1 MIFNKLKD
9 SNWLRYVVT
18 LIIGG
23 LLVAFGYL
31 IGDSAPNVEA
41 QDGISKFDDTIYCKK
56 LLVTDGISV
65 SDGNAV
71 IDIAIVEGEP
81 GIFITEQVDEKENTV
96 KGAHLTLAVEKKK
109 AVLRLS
115 SEYDNGGHIGLSSG
129 KGAAV
134 MLIKTRDR
142 MDKDDGITLTTGT
155 PGSLIMFEGKLVES
169 EVR

>member
-1 MIFNKLKD
+1 MFNRLKHFD
-9 SNWLRYVVT
+9 WLRYVGT

-31 IGDSAPNVEA
+31 IGDSAPDVDA
-41 QDGISKFDDTIYCKK
+41 QDGIVKFDETISCKK
-56 LLVTDGISV
+56 LLVTDEISV
-65 SDGNAV
+65 TDGNAV
-71 IDIAIVEGEP
+71 INIAIVEGEP
-81 GIFITEQVDEKENTV
+81 GIFIAEQVDEKGNTV

-142 MDKDDGITLTTGT
+142 LDKDDGITLTTGT

-169 EVR
+169 DVR

>member
-1 MIFNKLKD
+1 MLNRLKN
-9 SNWLRYVVT
+9 SNWLRYIVT

-31 IGDSAPNVEA
+31 IGDSTPSVEA
-41 QDGISKFDDTIYCKK
+41 QDGIVKFHDTIFCKK
-56 LLVTDGISV
+56 LLVTDEISL

-71 IDIAIVEGEP
+71 INIAIVEGAP
-81 GIFITEQVDEKENTV
+81 GIFIAEQVDEKENTV
-96 KGAHLTLAVEKKK
+96 KGAHLTLAVEKQK

>member
-1 MIFNKLKD
+1 MY
-9 SNWLRYVVT
+9 NWWRYVVT

-23 LLVAFGYL
+23 LLVSIGYH
-31 IGDSAPNVEA
+31 IGNSAPDVEA
-41 QDGISKFDDTIYCKK
+41 QDEIVKLYDTISCKK
-56 LLVTDGISV
+56 LFVTDEISV

-71 IDIAIVEGEP
+71 ISIAIVEGEP
-81 GIFITEQVDEKENTV
+81 GIFIAEQIDEKENTV
-96 KGAHLTLAVEKKK
+96 KGAHLTVAIEKKR
-109 AVLRLS
+109 AVIRLS

-142 MDKDDGITLTTGT
+142 FDKDDGITLTTGT

-169 EVR
+169 EIR

>member
-1 MIFNKLKD
+1 MFNRLKD
-9 SNWLRYVVT
+9 SNWSRYVVT

-23 LLVAFGYL
+23 LLVALGYL

-41 QDGISKFDDTIYCKK
+41 QNGIVKFHDTIFCKK
-56 LLVTDGISV
+56 LLVTDEISL
-65 SDGNAV
+65 SDGNAA
-71 IDIAIVEGEP
+71 INIAIVDGEP
-81 GIFITEQVDEKENTV
+81 GIFIAEQIDEAKNTV
-96 KGAHLTLAVEKKK
+96 KGAHLTMAIEKKK

-142 MDKDDGITLTTGT
+142 MDKDNGITLTTGT

-169 EVR
+169 EIR

>member
-1 MIFNKLKD
+1 MFNRLKD

-23 LLVAFGYL
+23 LLVALGYL

-41 QDGISKFDDTIYCKK
+41 QDGIVKFDDTIFCKK
-56 LLVTDGISV
+56 LLVTDEISL
-65 SDGNAV
+65 SDGNAA
-71 IDIAIVEGEP
+71 INIAIVDGEP
-81 GIFITEQVDEKENTV
+81 GIFIAEQIDEAENTV
-96 KGAHLTLAVEKKK
+96 TGAHLRMAIEREKT
-109 AVLRLS
+109 VLRLS
-115 SEYDNGGHIGLSSG
+115 SEDANGGHIGLSSG

-142 MDKDDGITLTTGT
+142 MNKDDGITLTTGT

-169 EVR
+169 EIR

>member
-1 MIFNKLKD
+1 MFNRLKNPD
-9 SNWLRYVVT
+9 WSRDVVM

-23 LLVAFGYL
+23 LLVALGYL
-31 IGDSAPNVEA
+31 IGNSASDVDA

-81 GIFITEQVDEKENTV
+81 GIFITEQVDEIENTV

-142 MDKDDGITLTTGT
+142 LDKDDGITLTTGT

>member
-1 MIFNKLKD
+1 MFNRLKD
-9 SNWLRYVVT
+9 SNWSRYVVT

-23 LLVAFGYL
+23 LLVALGYL
-31 IGDSAPNVEA
+31 IGDSTPNVEA
-41 QDGISKFDDTIYCKK
+41 QDGIVKFDDTIFCKK
-56 LLVTDGISV
+56 LLVTDEISL
-65 SDGNAV
+65 SDGNAA
-71 IDIAIVEGEP
+71 INIAIVDGEP
-81 GIFITEQVDEKENTV
+81 GIFIAEQIDEGKNTV
-96 KGAHLTLAVEKKK
+96 KGAHLTMAIEKKK

-169 EVR
+169 EIR

>member
-1 MIFNKLKD
+1 MFNRLKR
-9 SNWLRYVVT
+9 SNWLRDIVI

-31 IGDSAPNVEA
+31 IGDSAPKVEA
-41 QDGISKFDDTIYCKK
+41 QDGIVKFDDTIFCKK
-56 LLVTDGISV
+56 LLVTDEISL

-71 IDIAIVEGEP
+71 INIAIVEGEP
-81 GIFITEQVDEKENTV
+81 GIFIAEQVDETGNTV
-96 KGAHLTLAVEKKK
+96 KGAHLTLAIEKKR